1 MGGTLGCR
9 PAPIFASRQIDAD
22 WQEKRKVMF
31 KRGLVMLLV
40 LCAAWTAGA
49 AWAEEDKPRRVV
61 YLTFDDGP
69 KKDTPELLKVLD
81 DLDVP
86 ATFVLVGA
94 CVRAFT
100 VIAKFIFEACH
111 AI

>member
-1 MGGTLGCR
+1 
-9 PAPIFASRQIDAD
+9 
-22 WQEKRKVMF
+22 MF
-31 KRGLVMLLV
+31 KRGLVLLLV
-40 LCAAWTAGA
+40 LCTAWTAGA

-86 ATFVLVGA
+86 ATFFLVGA
-94 CVRAFT
+94 GVRAFPEN
-100 VIAKFIFEACH
+100 AKLILA
-111 AI
+111 

>member
-1 MGGTLGCR
+1 
-9 PAPIFASRQIDAD
+9 
-22 WQEKRKVMF
+22 MF
-31 KRGLVMLLV
+31 KRGLVLLLV

-86 ATFVLVGA
+86 ATFFSSGRA
-94 CVRAFT
+94 CARFRRT
-100 VIAKFIFEACH
+100 RR
-111 AI
+111 